1 MKVVTIGKY
10 LLDRLSEVGIKDIF
24 GVPGDYNLEFLDG
37 IIDHQELNWIGCTNE
52 LNAAYSADGYAR
64 INGIGAILTTYG
76 VGELSAVNGIAG
88 SYSEDVP
95 VIHIVGTPKREYF
108 KRHMILHHSLGTDDT
123 FGSFKKIYENIS
135 SYTVW
140 LDAKNA
146 INQIDS
152 AIKAAVFYKKP
163 VYIMLPVDVASFE
176 ILCDIKPLSFASGF
190 DVKEHAEILEDI
202 EKKLK
207 KSNQAV
213 IISGHKIVRYG
224 LSKDLEQFATNTN
237 INVVT
242 TAYGKGSF
250 NEENELYLG
259 IYNGEKSLDQSIVK
273 FVDTADLILIIGNK
287 FTDITSS
294 NFKLNFDKNCVVEI
308 SDTHVK
314 YDTKLFT
321 NHSFGF
327 LIKKL
332 ASKKLIYDGLSIVGK
347 KDKKEFEPSEAPIK
361 YNALTN
367 ALNEFIKPSDILV
380 SDIGTCMYMTQYL
393 KLKKGMK
400 FILQPLW
407 ASIGFSFPASF
418 GAKIATG
425 YNRVINVI
433 GDGAFNMTFN
443 EIGSVIS
450 KKVNMITILINNK
463 GYTIEKYIHGPKQ
476 SYNNI
481 PSVNYTDL
489 VKAFDPNGLNSL
501 TFKVNSE
508 LELSEA
514 LKACKENNDK
524 FIFIEVMIP
533 EFDIH
538 EYGKKIFNLE

>member
-37 IIDHQELNWIGCTNE
+37 IIDHEELNWIGCTNE
-52 LNAAYSADGYAR
+52 LNAAYSVDGYAR
-64 INGIGAILTTYG
+64 VNGIGAILTTYG

-123 FGSFKKIYENIS
+123 FGSFKKIYENVS
-135 SYTVW
+135 SYNVW

-163 VYIMLPVDVASFE
+163 VYIMIPVDVASFE
-176 ILCDIKPLSFASGF
+176 ILCEQNPLSFASGF
-190 DVKEHAEILEDI
+190 DVKEHAEILDDI

-224 LSKDLEQFATNTN
+224 LSKDLEQFASNTN

-259 IYNGEKSLDQSIVK
+259 IYNGEKTCDQSIVK

-294 NFKLNFDKNCVVEI
+294 NFKLNFNRSCVVEI

-332 ASKKLIYDGLSIVGK
+332 ASKKLVYDGLSVLGK
-347 KDKKEFEPSEAPIK
+347 REKKVFTPSDTQIK
-361 YNALTN
+361 YEALAT
-367 ALNEFIKPSDILV
+367 ALNEFVKPSDILV

-393 KLKKGMK
+393 KLRKGMK

-418 GAKIATG
+418 GAKMASN

-443 EIGSVIS
+443 ELATVIS
-450 KKVNMITILINNK
+450 KKVSMITILINNK

-476 SYNNI
+476 VYNNI
-481 PSVNYTDL
+481 PSVDYINL
-489 VKAFDPNGLNSL
+489 VKAFDPDGLNSCL
-501 TFKVNSE
+501 LYT
-508 LELSEA
+508 
-514 LKACKENNDK
+514 D
-524 FIFIEVMIP
+524 
-533 EFDIH
+533 
-538 EYGKKIFNLE
+538 

>member
-1 MKVVTIGKY
+1 MKVVTIGRY
-10 LLDRLSEVGIKDIF
+10 LLDRLNEVGIKDIF

-37 IIDHQELNWIGCTNE
+37 IISHQELNWIGCTNE

-64 INGIGAILTTYG
+64 VNGIGAILTTYG
-76 VGELSAVNGIAG
+76 VGELSAINGIAG
-88 SYSEDVP
+88 CYSEDVP

-123 FGSFKKIYENIS
+123 FGSFKKMYENIS

-163 VYIMLPVDVASFE
+163 VYIMLPVDVSSFE
-176 ILCDIKPLSFASGF
+176 IMCEVKPLSFASGF
-190 DVKEHAEILEDI
+190 DIKEHSEILEDI
-202 EKKLK
+202 ENKLK

-213 IISGHKIVRYG
+213 IISGHKVVRYG
-224 LSKDLEQFATNTN
+224 LLKDLEKFATNTG

-259 IYNGEKSLDQSIVK
+259 TYNGEKSWDQTIVK

-294 NFKLNFDKNCVVEI
+294 NFKLNFDRNCVVEI

-314 YDTKLFT
+314 YDSKLFT

-332 ASKKLIYDGLSIVGK
+332 ASKNLVYEGLSIVAEKNK
-347 KDKKEFEPSEAPIK
+347 KTYVPSGDQIK
-361 YNALTN
+361 YDNLTKAVN
-367 ALNEFIKPSDILV
+367 DFFKPGDILV

-393 KLKKGMK
+393 RLRKEMK
-400 FILQPLW
+400 FLLQPLW

-418 GAKIATG
+418 GAKIASEH
-425 YNRVINVI
+425 NRVINII

-443 EIGSVIS
+443 ELANVIS
-450 KKVNMITILINNK
+450 KKINIITFLINNK
-463 GYTIEKYIHGPKQ
+463 GYTIEKYIHGPEQ
-476 SYNNI
+476 EYNNI
-481 PSVNYTDL
+481 PNVNYKNL
-489 VKAFDPNGLNSL
+489 VKAFDPEGLNSEVFQVS
-501 TFKVNSE
+501 TE
-508 LELSEA
+508 LELDEA
-514 LKACKENNDK
+514 LKWCKTNNDK
-524 FIFIEVMIP
+524 FVLIEIFIP
-533 EFDIH
+533 EFDIPSFA
-538 EYGKKIFNLE
+538 KKVFDIK